1 MKRVLTIAGSDCSG
15 GAGIQADLKTITAF
29 GMYGM
34 SVITALT
41 AQNTRGVF
49 DVRETDERMLR
60 GQFEAVCSDLPPD
73 AVKIGMLP
81 SETAVLAVA
90 DALEKWKP
98 RHVVCDPVMVSTSG
112 RTLMS
117 PQAEAA
123 ARELLYPR
131 VSLITPNMS
140 EAKRLLAREFPDMDG
155 NIPPGFKS
163 SPEEECRRSRAELG
177 SKAGPE
183 NEEEP
188 ENKAIQEDAARI
200 LGDRLKTSVLVKGGH
215 VTGGADD
222 CLYYNGRLVWFRS
235 ERLPAKNSHGTG
247 CTLSSAIACGLAG
260 GWPLEDAVAFAKG
273 FLFEA
278 LRTEPGF
285 GHGNGPL
292 NHCFAIREVFHPKK
306 KAGSPLHESVS
317 IAYIWRRIIW
327 KERTGR

>member
-131 VSLITPNMS
+131 VSLITPNM
-140 EAKRLLAREFPDMDG
+140 
-155 NIPPGFKS
+155 
-163 SPEEECRRSRAELG
+163 
-177 SKAGPE
+177 
-183 NEEEP
+183 
-188 ENKAIQEDAARI
+188 
-200 LGDRLKTSVLVKGGH
+200 
-215 VTGGADD
+215 
-222 CLYYNGRLVWFRS
+222 
-235 ERLPAKNSHGTG
+235 
-247 CTLSSAIACGLAG
+247 LSLI
-260 GWPLEDAVAFAKG
+260 
-273 FLFEA
+273 
-278 LRTEPGF
+278 
-285 GHGNGPL
+285 H
-292 NHCFAIREVFHPKK
+292 I
-306 KAGSPLHESVS
+306 
-317 IAYIWRRIIW
+317 
-327 KERTGR
+327 

>member
-222 CLYYNGRLVWFRS
+222 CLYHNGRLVWFRS
-235 ERLPAKNSHGTG
+235 ERLPAKWDRVYALFGDCLRARG
-247 CTLSSAIACGLAG
+247 RMAAG
-260 GWPLEDAVAFAKG
+260 GCGGICQGISFRGFADRAGIWTWKRAFKPL
-273 FLFEA
+273 
-278 LRTEPGF
+278 LRNPG
-285 GHGNGPL
+285 
-292 NHCFAIREVFHPKK
+292 
-306 KAGSPLHESVS
+306 SVS
-317 IAYIWRRIIW
+317 PE
-327 KERTGR
+327 KESRQSLA